1 MAVNYFQD
9 RSKLIKEFLRPGRGQ
24 ERQEKA
30 GREERRTADR
40 EEYAGR
46 RNEGLEQGR
55 I

>member
-1 MAVNYFQD
+1 M
-9 RSKLIKEFLRPGRGQ
+9 KEYLRPGRGK
-24 ERQEKA
+24 ERQGKA
-30 GREERRTADR
+30 GKEERRTADW

>member
-1 MAVNYFQD
+1 MVVNYFQD
-9 RSKLIKEFLRPGRGQ
+9 RSKLIKEYLRPGRGK
-24 ERQEKA
+24 ERKGKA
-30 GREERRTADR
+30 GRDEKRTADR